1 MCVYVYVPVYVC
13 VCVCVL
19 GDGEAREVAFI
30 SCILAPFLGSHFV
43 GISDLLNF
51 ILSLSALSWFL
62 AIMFNGYC

>member
-1 MCVYVYVPVYVC
+1 VCMFMCLCMC

-30 SCILAPFLGSHFV
+30 SCILAPFLGSHFA